1 MQSFKIGRVNSINNT
16 NMLENNAYNSFEDDN
31 NNNNNNNLHPV
42 YVGKSRRR
50 YLVTS
55 DVIDHPLFR
64 ELIERRTSD
73 SEEYV
78 SVGCEVVLFEHL
90 LWMLQNADPQP
101 ESMDELVE
109 FYSYLKIGRVN
120 SINNTNMLENNAYN
134 SFEDDNNNNNN
145 NNLHPVYVGKS
156 RRRYLVTSD
165 VIDHPLFREL
175 IERRTSDS
183 EEYVSVGCEV
193 VLFEHLLWML
203 QNADPQ
209 PESMDELVEFYSC

>member
-1 MQSFKIGRVNSINNT
+1 MTKGGKLTKIKSVLKKMQSFKLGRVNSINNT
-16 NMLENNAYNSFEDDN
+16 NMLENNAYNS
-31 NNNNNNNLHPV
+31 
-42 YVGKSRRR
+42 Y
-50 YLVTS
+50 
-55 DVIDHPLFR
+55 
-64 ELIERRTSD
+64 
-73 SEEYV
+73 
-78 SVGCEVVLFEHL
+78 
-90 LWMLQNADPQP
+90 
-101 ESMDELVE
+101 
-109 FYSYLKIGRVN
+109 
-120 SINNTNMLENNAYN
+120 
-134 SFEDDNNNNNN
+134 EDDNNNNNN